1 VVVGVGPIDA
11 PLMLVGEAPGH
22 DEDMTGEPFV
32 GRAGQLLTRILAAM
46 QLERSAVYIANVIK
60 CRPPENRNPLPAEI
74 AACSPFLAEQIQL
87 VKPRVLCALGRY
99 AAANLLSTH
108 QSLAGL
114 RGRVHD
120 YRGIPVVVTY
130 HPSALLR
137 YPMYKKPTWED
148 MQIVLKLL
156 TEPATSD
163 LAAEALAGP
172 VAVGPIAG

>member
-1 VVVGVGPIDA
+1 
-11 PLMLVGEAPGH
+11 
-22 DEDMTGEPFV
+22 
-32 GRAGQLLTRILAAM
+32 
-46 QLERSAVYIANVIK
+46 
-60 CRPPENRNPLPAEI
+60 LPAEI

>member
-1 VVVGVGPIDA
+1 
-11 PLMLVGEAPGH
+11 MLVGEAPGH